1 MGGAAAAVASRLRL
15 AQGSG
20 TVLDEVRMSEQLEH
34 RREPPPLQPCWRGAG
49 SHAGGA
55 GLICT
60 GGSRLALHPP
70 KTVCHPSCGF
80 RPTLLVL
87 FVVGL
92 LCACPRC
99 FLAAHMVNTM
109 NFRVVAHSPRPPP
122 GKQVNVPQP

>member
-1 MGGAAAAVASRLRL
+1 MGAEVAVASRLRL
-15 AQGSG
+15 AKGSG
-20 TVLDEVRMSEQLEH
+20 TVLDEVRMSEYQLEH

-49 SHAGGA
+49 TRAGGA

-60 GGSRLALHPP
+60 GGSRLALHLP
-70 KTVCHPSCGF
+70 KTACHPSCGF

-99 FLAAHMVNTM
+99 FLAAHMVTSNTM
-109 NFRVVAHSPRPPP
+109 SLKTPLTESDQGNLVGNFLA
-122 GKQVNVPQP
+122 